1 MPSTALIQND
11 IVVFGLIAATL
22 GAVFWTASRE
32 QGLWKRFYTFVPALL
47 LCYLIPGIYNT
58 VGLIDGQNTKL
69 YNPIARDILLPAA
82 LILLTLA
89 VDIKGILRLGPKLV
103 LMYLGASASIMLGAV
118 VAFLVMRAL
127 HPETVAGDTWA
138 GMAALAGSWI
148 GGGANMLAMREV
160 FDVNATTFGQF
171 AVVDVGVG
179 YVWMA
184 ALIFLAG
191 RAAKIDARSGADTSA
206 IDELKERIARFQ
218 AEHERI
224 PSLTDLMLIVAV
236 AFGGVGLSH
245 AIGAPLAAWFKANV
259 SWASQ
264 FSLDAPFVWVVVLS
278 TTLGLSLS
286 FTRARTLEGAGA
298 SRLGSLLL
306 YFLIACIGMQM
317 DLLALLD
324 RPWLFLLGLIWIAVH
339 IALLWC
345 LGKLLKVPF
354 FYFAIGSQSN
364 IGGPASAPVVAA
376 AFHPALAPVGVL
388 LGTMGYATGT
398 TDALRHRQSAFDQP
412 RLRVFG
418 VLLEPRRVKRGA
430 PQGPARRHAPVANR
444 ARGFTPPAT
453 RVRPATL
460 SRLRRPA
467 RTTPVSTPADTYTP
481 RHPCRPS
488 TAHCQRQAAARPARS
503 AGSRWHLP
511 RPPSRWRRYAPAH
524 AAPAAARSDGRLHA
538 ASSARACHRARTR
551 CWR

>member
-58 VGLIDGQNTKL
+58 VGLIDGQNTRL

-118 VAFLVMRAL
+118 VAFLVMRAI
-127 HPETVAGDTWA
+127 HPDTVAGDTWA

-259 SWASQ
+259 SWAPQ

-286 FTRARTLEGAGA
+286 FTPRTQSGRRRRVAAGLAAAVLPDRLHRHADGSAGAAGPPVAVPARPDLDCRAHRAAVVPGQAAEGAVLLFRHRFAVEHRWPGLSAGGGGRVPSGPGA
-298 SRLGSLLL
+298 GGRAAGHDGLCHRHLPGLHRRHYPARAGRAGLMGVGVRSLLRRKR
-306 YFLIACIGMQM
+306 
-317 DLLALLD
+317 DLT
-324 RPWLFLLGLIWIAVH
+324 R
-339 IALLWC
+339 
-345 LGKLLKVPF
+345 
-354 FYFAIGSQSN
+354 S
-364 IGGPASAPVVAA
+364 
-376 AFHPALAPVGVL
+376 
-388 LGTMGYATGT
+388 TMRYATGKP
-398 TDALRHRQSAFDQP
+398 RSISHAF
-412 RLRVFG
+412 
-418 VLLEPRRVKRGA
+418 
-430 PQGPARRHAPVANR
+430 
-444 ARGFTPPAT
+444 
-453 RVRPATL
+453 
-460 SRLRRPA
+460 
-467 RTTPVSTPADTYTP
+467 
-481 RHPCRPS
+481 
-488 TAHCQRQAAARPARS
+488 
-503 AGSRWHLP
+503 
-511 RPPSRWRRYAPAH
+511 
-524 AAPAAARSDGRLHA
+524 
-538 ASSARACHRARTR
+538 ASSASCSNHAFVDPSRYVYPQASMSAISRWLPTPGSCPASTICR
-551 CWR
+551 

>member
-1 MPSTALIQND
+1 MARLYTSTCMIQND

-118 VAFLVMRAL
+118 VAFLVMRAI
-127 HPETVAGDTWA
+127 HPDTVAGDTWA

-206 IDELKERIARFQ
+206 TDELKERIARFQ

-236 AFGGVGLSH
+236 AFGGVGLAH

-259 SWASQ
+259 GWASQ

-286 FTRARTLEGAGA
+286 FTRARNLEGAGA

-339 IALLWC
+339 IVLLWC

-398 TDALRHRQSAFDQP
+398 YLAYIVGITLRALA
-412 RLRVFG
+412 G
-418 VLLEPRRVKRGA
+418 
-430 PQGPARRHAPVANR
+430 QG
-444 ARGFTPPAT
+444 
-453 RVRPATL
+453 
-460 SRLRRPA
+460 
-467 RTTPVSTPADTYTP
+467 
-481 RHPCRPS
+481 
-488 TAHCQRQAAARPARS
+488 
-503 AGSRWHLP
+503 
-511 RPPSRWRRYAPAH
+511 
-524 AAPAAARSDGRLHA
+524 
-538 ASSARACHRARTR
+538 
-551 CWR
+551 